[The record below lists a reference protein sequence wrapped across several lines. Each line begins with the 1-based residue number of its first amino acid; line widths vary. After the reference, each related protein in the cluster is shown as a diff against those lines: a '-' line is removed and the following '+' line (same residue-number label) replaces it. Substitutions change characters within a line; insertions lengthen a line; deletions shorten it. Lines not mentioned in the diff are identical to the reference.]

1 MLGWLK
7 RRAELASL
15 RAATEDLD
23 RFVARLQG
31 ATSEELGMVVAI
43 ATILRTN
50 FRSEGILPDAVL
62 GVGASATPDEEIS
75 TIIQLP
81 RWIQLFQ
88 KEGQPS
94 DAAGTMVW
102 LHSVRVIAL
111 YPELRNKGREMWQEL
126 HRGFGHAPQALEDI
140 QALTGKTIPSEA
152 FDMVEFVPP
161 PLRSLNT

>member
-15 RAATEDLD
+15 RAATQDLD
-23 RFVARLQG
+23 RFLAHLQG

-43 ATILRTN
+43 ATILRIN
-50 FRSEGILPDAVL
+50 FRNEGILPDAVV
-62 GVGASATPDEEIS
+62 GVGLPATPDEEIS

-94 DAAGTMVW
+94 DAAGAMVW
-102 LHSVRVIAL
+102 LPSVRVIAL
-111 YPELRNKGREMWQEL
+111 YPERRNKGREMWREL
-126 HRGFGHAPQALEDI
+126 HRGFGNDPQALDDI
-140 QALTGKTIPSEA
+140 QALTGKSVPTEA

-161 PLRSLNT
+161 SLRPLNT